1 MNETG
6 SGAPRA
12 DGDGGAHRGGI
23 ERRLLAVRR
32 RRQSDR
38 YAALLVLLMIDILV
52 IGLAGTSVAATFAY
66 APLTAAVMLMALRT
80 SEARKSSMRV
90 AWIAAILVVLLSAVV
105 ALTGLTSVNGYVYL
119 LLFAL
124 LVLSPLG
131 IGRRILISKRVTA
144 LLVIG
149 AICVYLMIG
158 LAFTFLYLAI
168 NGVHPNFFAQGPQQD
183 PSVYLYFSFVTLTT
197 VGYGDFTAG
206 AALPR
211 VLVIFEAMLGQIYLV
226 TTVARLV
233 SLYNSNAPDLDEPLK
248 EEKEG

>member
-1 MNETG
+1 MDEPSRSAASVEAG
-6 SGAPRA
+6 SGGRLGSIEHKLRA
-12 DGDGGAHRGGI
+12 
-23 ERRLLAVRR
+23 ERRK
-32 RRQSDR
+32 RQSDR
-38 YAALLVLLMIDILV
+38 YFALLVLLLVDILV
-52 IGLAGTSVAATFAY
+52 IGLAGTSTAATFAY

-80 SEARKSSMRV
+80 SEARASSMRV
-90 AWIAAILVVLLSAVV
+90 AWVTAILVIILSAGV
-105 ALTGLTSVNGYVYL
+105 ALTGRTSWNGYVYL

-144 LLVIG
+144 QLVVG

-168 NGVHPNFFAQGPQQD
+168 NGVHPNFFAQGPQKD
-183 PSVYLYFSFVTLTT
+183 PSIYLYFSFVTLTT
-197 VGYGDFTAG
+197 LGYGDFTAG

-233 SLYNSNAPDLDEPLK
+233 SLYNSGAPNLDEPLQ

>member
-1 MNETG
+1 VNEPGKGVSPGG
-6 SGAPRA
+6 SGR
-12 DGDGGAHRGGI
+12 RLGGI
-23 ERRLLAVRR
+23 ERKLREESR

-38 YAALLVLLMIDILV
+38 YAALLVLLLVNILV
-52 IGLAGTSVAATFAY
+52 IGLAGTSTAATFAY

-80 SEARKSSMRV
+80 SEARASSMRV
-90 AWIAAILVVLLSAVV
+90 AWVAAILVVILSAGV
-105 ALTGLTSVNGYVYL
+105 ALTGRTSWNGYVYL

-144 LLVIG
+144 RLVIG

-168 NGVHPNFFAQGPQQD
+168 NGVHPNFFAQGPQKD

-197 VGYGDFTAG
+197 LGYGDFTAG

-233 SLYNSNAPDLDEPLK
+233 SLYNSDAPNLDEPLQ
-248 EEKEG
+248 EEEEG